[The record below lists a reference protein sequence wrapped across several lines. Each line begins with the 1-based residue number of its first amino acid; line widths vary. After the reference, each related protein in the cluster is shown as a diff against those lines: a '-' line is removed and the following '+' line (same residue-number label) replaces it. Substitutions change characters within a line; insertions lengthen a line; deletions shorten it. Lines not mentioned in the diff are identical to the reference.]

1 MVVLNIDPMALDLS
15 HLFSGWLIGSFETEA
30 YYVALGWP

>member
-1 MVVLNIDPMALDLS
+1 MIVLNIDTMALDLF
-15 HLFSGWLIGSFETEA
+15 HLFSGCLVGSFGTEA